1 MRERAADRGSWEA
14 KAASNYR
21 MPTPHGLHSSGQPS
35 PLPKRPGPCLSLLA
49 CALEDA
55 GHHETR
61 FCLHFRREWA
71 FPSHSCLY
79 EGRRS
84 CLQWYS
90 FGAVS

>member
-61 FCLHFRREWA
+61 FWPALPPRM
-71 FPSHSCLY
+71 
-79 EGRRS
+79 G
-84 CLQWYS
+84 
-90 FGAVS
+90 VSQPFVPL